1 MNRQYRRMLAKP
13 GNGDQFAQEMYRIG
27 IRDASTKATTNTI
40 ILACE
45 VLREKYGFGKKRIQ
59 NVWAEIGKVA
69 ECINDNHVTVKDI
82 RDNLADELDWPEL
95 RKVDVGC
102 KQ

>member
-13 GNGDQFAQEMYRIG
+13 GKGDQFAQEMYRIG

-45 VLREKYGFGKKRIQ
+45 VLREKYGFGKK
-59 NVWAEIGKVA
+59 A
-69 ECINDNHVTVKDI
+69 H
-82 RDNLADELDWPEL
+82 PERMGGD
-95 RKVDVGC
+95 RKGC
-102 KQ
+102 RVYQR